1 MIKFNTSVACCL
13 SFCFLL
19 PILIQAQ
26 KYTIS
31 GYLEDMESGEKLIAA
46 NVFDE
51 NSLDGTIS
59 NNFGFYSIT
68 LPEGQVNLKFSY
80 IGYQDESRFF
90 VLNRDTVM
98 NISLS
103 SSVELETITI
113 TAEESKRIA
122 EETQMSIAEIPI
134 AQIKNVPALLGEV
147 DVLKALQLLPGV
159 QSGGEGQSGL
169 YVRGGSPD
177 QNLILL
183 DGTPVYNAS
192 HLFGFFSVFNAD
204 AIKDV
209 KLIKGGFPAR
219 YGGRLS
225 SVLEINMKEGSDK
238 GFHGS
243 GAIGLVSSKLTLEGP
258 IKSEKTSFII
268 SGRRTYIDIL
278 AKPFIKS
285 GFEDEGSEGSTGYY
299 FYDVNAKINHVFSPE
314 DRVYLSMYLGDDRF
328 YFNSREKNELF
339 TNDYTENNLGWG
351 NLTSALRWNH
361 VWNPKL
367 FSNTTATF
375 SKYELD
381 TYVSFGEENV
391 ETKAYQEISLDYV
404 SGINDVSA
412 KIDFDYLP
420 SPNHFIRFGASAI
433 LHEFK
438 PGSFNLRDIATE
450 TNYRF
455 ETTVGQKDIRAG
467 EYALYLEDDWKIT
480 DKLKTN
486 VGLHASAFSVEGEF
500 YSSLQ
505 PRISSRF
512 LINDELSV
520 KASFATMRQY
530 IHLLSLEGIGLPT
543 DLWLPTTERVA
554 PQDSYQFAAGL
565 AKNIGKEY
573 ELSVEGYYKKM
584 KNLMSYRD
592 GSGLFEF
599 TDWQDRITQGDGESY
614 GAEFFLQKKQGRFSG
629 WIGYTLSWTYREFDD
644 LNFGERFPYRYDRRH
659 DLSLVAQYKWT
670 KRINLSAAWVFG
682 TGNAV
687 TLANSQV
694 AGHFGDGNGNVP
706 PFGGFDSFLESFYA
720 EKNNYR
726 MGSYHRLDVGINFV
740 KKKKNYSRTWS
751 IGAYNT
757 YARKNPFFIYQDT
770 FYDGVQEQY
779 RLKQV
784 SLFPL
789 IPYVTY
795 SFEF

>member
-1 MIKFNTSVACCL
+1 MIISKYSTIWGMAML
-13 SFCFLL
+13 LLWPFLVTC
-19 PILIQAQ
+19 QA
-26 KYTIS
+26 YTIS
-31 GYLEDMESGEKLIAA
+31 GYIEDDDTGEKLIAA

-51 NSLDGTIS
+51 VSLDGTIS
-59 NNFGFYSIT
+59 NTFGFYSIT
-68 LPEGQVNLKFSY
+68 LPAGQINLKFSY
-80 IGYQDESRFF
+80 IGYQDQSSYF
-90 VLNRDTVM
+90 VLQRDTVM

-103 SSVELETITI
+103 QSVELETITI
-113 TAEESKRIA
+113 TAEESKSIA
-122 EETQMSIAEIPI
+122 EETQMSVAEIPI

-225 SVLEINMKEGSDK
+225 SVLEINMKEGSNK

-258 IKSEKTSFII
+258 IMSEKTSFIV

-278 AKPFIKS
+278 ARPFIKR
-285 GFEDEGSEGSTGYY
+285 GFEDEGQEGNTGYY
-299 FYDVNAKINHVFSPE
+299 FYDINAKINHVFSSK
-314 DRVYLSMYLGDDRF
+314 DRVYLSMYTGDDRF
-328 YFNSREKNELF
+328 YFNSREQDDAI

-361 VWNPKL
+361 VWSPKL
-367 FSNTTATF
+367 FSNTTATL

-381 TYVSFGEENV
+381 TFVSFGEEDV
-391 ETKAYQEISLDYV
+391 ASQAYQEISLDYV
-404 SGINDVSA
+404 SGINDVSV

-420 SPNHFIRFGASAI
+420 NPNHFIRFGASVI

-438 PGSFNLRDIATE
+438 PGTFGLRDFNSGS
-450 TNYRF
+450 TNNF
-455 ETTVGQKDIRAG
+455 ELEVGQDDIRAN
-467 EYALYLEDDWKIT
+467 EYAMYIEDDWKIS
-480 DKLKTN
+480 DKFKTN
-486 VGLHASAFSVEGEF
+486 VGLHASAFHVDGKL
-500 YSSLQ
+500 YNSLQ
-505 PRISSRF
+505 PRISSRY

-543 DLWLPTTERVA
+543 DLWLPTTEKVA
-554 PQDSYQFAAGL
+554 PQNSYQFAAGI
-565 AKNIGKEY
+565 AKNFGKKY
-573 ELSVEGYYKKM
+573 EFSVEGYYKKM
-584 KNLMSYRD
+584 ENLISYKD

-599 TDWQDRITQGDGESY
+599 TDWQDRITQGDGDSY

-629 WIGYTLSWTYREFDD
+629 WLGYTLSWTNRQFDD
-644 LNFGERFPYRYDRRH
+644 LNFGEEFPYRYDRRH
-659 DLSLVAQYKWT
+659 DLSVVGQYKW
-670 KRINLSAAWVFG
+670 KDGIQLSAAWVFG

-694 AGHFGDGNGNVP
+694 VGYFGDTQNQTGT
-706 PFGGFDSFLESFYA
+706 FGDFDSFLENFYA
-720 EKNNYR
+720 EKNNFR
-726 MGSYHRLDVGINFV
+726 MGSYHRLDVGINFI

-757 YARKNPFFIYQDT
+757 YARKNPFFLYQDT
-770 FYDGVQEQY
+770 FYDGVEDQY
-779 RLKQV
+779 RLRRV
-784 SLFPL
+784 SLFPM

>member
-1 MIKFNTSVACCL
+1 MTEFNYSALCSLLLC
-13 SFCFLL
+13 CFLAL
-19 PILIQAQ
+19 DIDAQ
-26 KYTIS
+26 SYTIS
-31 GYLEDMESGEKLIAA
+31 GYIEDGETGEKLIAA

-51 NSLDGTIS
+51 NTLSGTIS

-68 LPEGQVNLKFSY
+68 LEPGEVKLNYSY
-80 IGYQDESRFF
+80 IGFSDNTI
-90 VLNRDTVM
+90 LLDLTKDTIINVA
-98 NISLS
+98 LG
-103 SSVELETITI
+103 SSVALETITI

-122 EETQMSIAEIPI
+122 EETQMSVAEIPI

-243 GAIGLVSSKLTLEGP
+243 GSIGLVSSKLTLEGP

-278 AKPFIKS
+278 ARPFIKK
-285 GFEDEGSEGSTGYY
+285 GFEEEGTEGNTGYY
-299 FYDVNAKINHVFSPE
+299 FYDLNAKINHVFSPS
-314 DRVYLSMYLGDDRF
+314 DRLYLSAYLGDDRF
-328 YFNSREKNELF
+328 YFNARERDEVF
-339 TNDYTENNLGWG
+339 TNEYTENNLGWG

-375 SKYELD
+375 SRYELD
-381 TYVSFGEENV
+381 TFASFGEEDV
-391 ETKAYQEISLDYV
+391 ETEAYTEISLDYV
-404 SGINDVSA
+404 SGINDVSL

-420 SPNHFIRFGASAI
+420 SPKHFIRFGASTI
-433 LHEFK
+433 FHEFK
-438 PGSFNLRDIATE
+438 PGTFGLKDLDTATNYEFNL
-450 TNYRF
+450 
-455 ETTVGQKDIRAG
+455 TVGQADIRAA
-467 EYALYLEDDWKIT
+467 EHALYIEDDWKIS

-486 VGLHASAFSVEGEF
+486 IGLHASGFQVEGKT
-500 YSSLQ
+500 YASLQ
-505 PRISSRF
+505 PRISSRY

-554 PQDSYQFAAGL
+554 PQNSYQLALGL
-565 AKNIGKEY
+565 AKNFGSKY
-573 ELSVEGYYKKM
+573 EFSVEGYYKKM
-584 KNLMSYRD
+584 ENLISYKD

-599 TDWQDRITQGDGESY
+599 TNWQDRITQGDGDSY
-614 GAEFFLQKKQGRFSG
+614 GAEIFLQKKQGRFSG
-629 WIGYTLSWTYREFDD
+629 WLGYTLSWTYRQFDD

-659 DLSLVAQYKWT
+659 DLSLVGQYKW
-670 KRINLSAAWVFG
+670 KDGIHLSAAWVFG

-694 AGHFGDGNGNVP
+694 VGHFGQETNLSG
-706 PFGGFDSFLESFYA
+706 PFTNFDTFLENFYA
-720 EKNNYR
+720 EKNNFR
-726 MGSYHRLDVGINFV
+726 MGSYHRLDIGINFI

-757 YARKNPFFIYQDT
+757 YARKNPFFLYQDT
-770 FYDGVQEQY
+770 YYDGEEERY
-779 RLKQV
+779 RLRRV
-784 SLFPL
+784 SLFPM